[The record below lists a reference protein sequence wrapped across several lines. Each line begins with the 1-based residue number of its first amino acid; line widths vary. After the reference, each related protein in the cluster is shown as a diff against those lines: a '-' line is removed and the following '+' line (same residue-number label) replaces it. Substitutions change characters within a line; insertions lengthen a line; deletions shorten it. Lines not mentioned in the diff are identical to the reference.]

1 VKWWGE
7 SIFFQIT
14 AEKNFNLFYSIY
26 ILNFVIIIHNSLGGG
41 ADYFVAKHDIEIRRY
56 LAWRKKVRGKTIPV
70 RLYEIIY
77 VGLVMLWSK
86 MNKPPLNRAIHEYID
101 RTNYK
106 KELMS
111 GDLFQKLI
119 AEIKETPCEDKTG
132 YYLANSRETLSQK
145 ELEQLNKEKKSVVQ
159 ELVTNDKVE
168 RYRAIFKFCELY
180 QSWALAKK
188 SVQAKDITKQ
198 GDFETHPE
206 LPLKIVK

>member
-1 VKWWGE
+1 MA
-7 SIFFQIT
+7 T
-14 AEKNFNLFYSIY
+14 
-26 ILNFVIIIHNSLGGG
+26 
-41 ADYFVAKHDIEIRRY
+41 HDVEIRRY
-56 LAWRKKVRGKTIPV
+56 LAWRKTTRGKNIPI

-86 MNKPPLNRAIHEYID
+86 MGNPPLNRAIHEYID

-119 AEIKETPCEDKTG
+119 NEIKENSCDDKTG

-145 ELEQLNKEKKSVVQ
+145 ELEQLNKEKEEIVQ
-159 ELVTNDKVE
+159 ELATNNEVE
-168 RYRAIFKFCELY
+168 RYRGVFKFCDLY

-188 SVQAKDITKQ
+188 SEQAEDITKQ
-198 GDFETHPE
+198 ENFEIHSE
-206 LPLKIVK
+206 LPLKINV

>member
-1 VKWWGE
+1 M
-7 SIFFQIT
+7 
-14 AEKNFNLFYSIY
+14 
-26 ILNFVIIIHNSLGGG
+26 
-41 ADYFVAKHDIEIRRY
+41 AKHDIEIRRY

-86 MNKPPLNRAIHEYID
+86 MSKPPLNRAIHEYID
-101 RTNYK
+101 RANYK

-119 AEIKETPCEDKTG
+119 NEIKETSCDDKTG

-145 ELEQLNKEKKSVVQ
+145 ELEQLNKEKKSIIK
-159 ELVTNDKVE
+159 ELATNNSVE
-168 RYRAIFKFCELY
+168 RYVAVHRYCEFY

-188 SVQAKDITKQ
+188 SQQAEDITKQ
-198 GDFETHPE
+198 QSFEIYPE
-206 LPLKIVK
+206 LPLKITR